1 MNLIGIDPSL
11 VSTAVCVNGKLFN
24 YCREKDALGKKGMF
38 KWYKLAD
45 ELVNYRYIEYQNY
58 KNYMNGEIIKLVD
71 YDKVTDQIISD
82 IKENIDT
89 SLKTLV
95 GIEGFSYSS
104 SAGDI
109 IDLVTFSTLL
119 RKKIYDQITTD
130 ILVVSPSTLKLES
143 CKLTYPPIDVGK
155 RKPKLKWM
163 NNEGIA
169 GGHFTKREMF
179 LTIVEN
185 DNLNDDWSRH
195 CKIVK
200 GDLLEGKKIPKPY
213 EDLNDAALLFLFLKE
228 NRRNG

>member
-11 VSTAVCVNGKLFN
+11 ISTAVCVNGKLFN

-38 KWYKLAD
+38 KWYKLAE
-45 ELVNYRYIEYQNY
+45 ELVNYKYIEYQNY
-58 KNYMNGEIIKLVD
+58 SDYMNGEIIKLSD
-71 YDKVTDQIISD
+71 YDKITDQIISD
-82 IKENIDT
+82 IKENINP

-95 GIEGFSYSS
+95 AIEGFSYGSGV
-104 SAGDI
+104 GDL

-119 RKKIYDQITTD
+119 RKKLFDQITED

-155 RKPKLKWM
+155 KKPKLKWM

-179 LTIVEN
+179 LAIVEN
-185 DNLNDDWSRH
+185 DNLN
-195 CKIVK
+195 
-200 GDLLEGKKIPKPY
+200 
-213 EDLNDAALLFLFLKE
+213 
-228 NRRNG
+228 